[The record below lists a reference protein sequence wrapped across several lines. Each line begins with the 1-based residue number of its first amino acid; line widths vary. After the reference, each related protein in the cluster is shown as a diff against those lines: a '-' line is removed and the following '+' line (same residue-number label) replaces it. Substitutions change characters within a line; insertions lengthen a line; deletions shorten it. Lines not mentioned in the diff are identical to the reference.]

1 MSGDSILHPNTE
13 RLQGFVEGILDD
25 ADRAIIESHLVQC
38 ATCQTEVEEWR
49 SLFSVIA
56 TLPQFTPSIHFA
68 DNVMRSIVLPDPWY
82 VRALAKAGD
91 RLQVIAPKTTRGWAF
106 ASGVLALPFALF
118 AVLATWL
125 LSKPYMTP
133 SNVFAFAVDRGGDLI
148 NSVVTGA
155 AAQLLQTDFALF
167 VARQLQAL
175 SEAGLGTAGALLA
188 AVAIATAGSA
198 YILYQNLFR
207 ANAHRNHRYVSYSF

>member
-13 RLQGFVEGILDD
+13 RLQSFVEGILDD
-25 ADRAIIESHLVQC
+25 GDRAIIESHLVDC
-38 ATCQTEVEEWR
+38 PNCQTEVDEWR
-49 SLFSVIA
+49 SLFTVLA
-56 TLPQFTPSIHFA
+56 TLPQFSPSIHFA
-68 DNVMRSIVLPDPWY
+68 DNVMASVVLPDPWY

-91 RLQVIAPKTTRGWAF
+91 KLHVIAPKTTRGWAF
-106 ASGVLALPFALF
+106 ATAFLAVPFAMF
-118 AVLATWL
+118 AVFATWL

-133 SNVFAFAVDRGGDLI
+133 ANVFAFAVDRGGNLI
-148 NSVVTGA
+148 DNIAQGA
-155 AAQLLQTDFALF
+155 AARLLQTDLALF

-175 SEAGLGTAGALLA
+175 SEAGMGTAGAMLA

-207 ANAHRNHRYVSYSF
+207 ANAHRNQNYASYSF